1 MFVNQ
6 ENGGGTL
13 ILQTIDTYSTSAAF
27 IRLLLQGPPGSAKTT
42 TALRF
47 PGVYAADLD
56 MNLAGP
62 LRWLKANGHPL
73 PVGYDIIDRDE
84 AGNEVDPA
92 LRYTRLAK
100 CLQDAVK
107 NPEVKTIYV
116 GSATKLSDYMIA
128 EVLRQQNAK
137 AMSIQHWGFYLALWK
152 QFISQLSVQQ
162 KHFILDCHERV
173 EKDEVDQSLKYFVM
187 IPGQMGSIIGSL
199 FTDVWHTE
207 VAEKPGLPPT
217 YQFLIRTMPSYR
229 FNLKNSLSLPP
240 LFEFNWN
247 TIAEKL
253 K

>member
-1 MFVNQ
+1 MQPIN
-6 ENGGGTL
+6 NYT
-13 ILQTIDTYSTSAAF
+13 TNDAF
-27 IRLLLQGPPGSAKTT
+27 IRVLLQGPPGAGKTT
-42 TALRF
+42 TACQF
-47 PGVYAADLD
+47 PGCYIADCD

-62 LRWLKANGHPL
+62 LRWLKNNKKEL
-73 PVGYDIIDRDE
+73 PVGYDVIDRDE
-84 AGNEVDPA
+84 KNEEVAPQF
-92 LRYTRLAK
+92 RYTRLVK
-100 CLQDAVK
+100 CLQEAAL
-107 NPEVKTIYV
+107 NPDVKTIIV
-116 GSATKLSDYMIA
+116 DSTTKLSDYMIA
-128 EVLRQQNAK
+128 EVLRQQNK
-137 AMSIQHWGFYLALWK
+137 LVMGIQDWGFYLALWK
-152 QFISQLSVQQ
+152 KFISQLSVLQ
-162 KHFILDCHERV
+162 KNFVLIAHERV

-247 TIAEKL
+247 TIADKL